1 MSAIAPVTW
10 RGREVLDFYMLLL
23 QLWRG
28 RWWIIAAALSM
39 ALLARFYASTTT
51 ELYQATAVLSPVSS
65 QRISMGYSIGR
76 AQTPTLPTA
85 GGVAALTRL
94 GQETS
99 QSVTEEALA
108 VLESREF
115 LYRFINDL
123 NLTPIL
129 FAEWDAETETWKTP
143 DGEPRTKADAF
154 EYFTSNVMHLERD
167 RRTGLM
173 ILQITWRDREAA
185 AAWANALAERLN
197 EEMRQRAIARADAL
211 LGFLNGELR
220 IATAVDSRDSL
231 NELVETEV
239 NERMLASVSDEF
251 AFRVVD
257 RALAPPKGEIVWP
270 PTFLLMVAGGMFG
283 SVMGSIGVIVFRAFR
298 PLRVAVTRT

>member
-1 MSAIAPVTW
+1 MSAFTRVTW

-28 RWWIIAAALSM
+28 RWWIIATTVGM

-51 ELYQATAVLSPVSS
+51 ELYQGTVVLSPVSA

-76 AQTPTLPTA
+76 TQTPTLPTA

-115 LYRFINDL
+115 VYRFINDL

-143 DGEPRTKADAF
+143 DGDPSTQADAF
-154 EYFTSNVMHLERD
+154 EFFTSNVMRLERD

-185 AAWANALAERLN
+185 AAWANELVKRLN
-197 EEMRQRAIARADAL
+197 QEMRERAIARADAL
-211 LGFLNGELR
+211 LGYLNDELR
-220 IATAVDSRDSL
+220 SATAVESRDSM

-283 SVMGSIGVIVFRAFR
+283 SMVGSACVIVFRAFR
-298 PLRVAVTRT
+298 PLRVT